1 MGHHRA
7 QTESVM
13 KRTVQDVIKRDLAD
27 PRISGVVTVTRVSVS
42 PDGRQATVWC
52 SVMPADRSALVLHGL
67 TAATGR
73 IHRTLKDRL
82 EMRRVP
88 RLHFKIDESLKR
100 EAEVLAAINEAKR
113 QDEELKTRRGEHA
126 ADPAEGDVPEDQ
138 QP

>member
-1 MGHHRA
+1 MGHHQA

-13 KRTVQDVIKRDLAD
+13 KRTLQDVINRDLAD

-52 SVMPADRSALVLHGL
+52 SVMPADRSSLVKHGL

-73 IHRTLKDRL
+73 IHRSLKDRL

-88 RLHFKIDESLKR
+88 RLHFKIDETLKR
-100 EAEVLAAINEAKR
+100 EAAVLAAIDEAKR
-113 QDEELKTRRGEHA
+113 QDQELKMRRDRSPSASTERDVSE
-126 ADPAEGDVPEDQ
+126 DPQ
-138 QP
+138 Q